1 MWPFRRSTPN
11 RLTPNVH
18 ADNRIAAGSTVRG
31 DLAGK
36 GSFVVE
42 GRVEGAIE
50 TNGPVF
56 IGEGSVVE
64 GGVRGSDVVVLGAV
78 RGDVRAAG
86 HLEIGPKGKVVGDVW
101 LSSLT
106 LHPGGVFYGTSR
118 MAGAEELLALPPR
131 QQPGLLGAAS
141 DAVDVGAGHS
151 GRTLPPPDGAVPP
164 PPGMRELPPLSGPI
178 SAVRVPEGL
187 LSHERL
193 VTASGVDDAEHEPV
207 SEDEVVR
214 EATG

>member
-11 RLTPNVH
+11 RMTPSFH

-31 DLAGK
+31 DLAGR

-50 TNGPVF
+50 TNGPIF
-56 IGEGSVVE
+56 IGEGSVIE
-64 GGVRGSDVVVLGAV
+64 GGVQGSDVVVLGAV
-78 RGDVRAAG
+78 RGDVRATG

-106 LHPGGVFYGTSR
+106 LHPGGVFHGTSR
-118 MAGAEELLALPPR
+118 MAGAEELLALPVR
-131 QQPGLLGAAS
+131 QQAGLLAPAS
-141 DAVDVGAGHS
+141 EHGSGHS

-178 SAVRVPEGL
+178 SAVRMPEGL

-193 VTASGVDDAEHEPV
+193 VTATGVEDAEHEPV
-207 SEDEVVR
+207 FDDEPAR